1 MEEHV
6 YKVVE
11 VVGTSTESID
21 AAIRAGVS
29 RAGETVRNLRWFE
42 VTQVRGHLEDGK
54 VAQFQATLKI
64 GFTLD

>member
-11 VVGTSTESID
+11 VVGTSSESID

-42 VTQVRGHLEDGK
+42 VKQVRGYLEDGK
-54 VAQFQATLKI
+54 VAQF
-64 GFTLD
+64 